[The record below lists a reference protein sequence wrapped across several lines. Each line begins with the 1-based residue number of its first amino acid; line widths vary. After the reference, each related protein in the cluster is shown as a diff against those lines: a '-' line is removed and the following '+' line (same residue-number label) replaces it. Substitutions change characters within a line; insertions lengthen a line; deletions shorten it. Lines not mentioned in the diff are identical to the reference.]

1 MEGNKKEANKKEH
14 CLSASRVFDSA
25 HYLKGVFQMKNKNAL
40 TILLYVFA
48 VLSLAYTCYAA
59 IQAYNT
65 FTSYYSTNLSVV
77 NLILYMITTCYESI
91 CFSVLFYALGVFSE
105 MFKKKEEEK

>member
-1 MEGNKKEANKKEH
+1 
-14 CLSASRVFDSA
+14 
-25 HYLKGVFQMKNKNAL
+25 MKNKNAL

-77 NLILYMITTCYESI
+77 NLVWS
-91 CFSVLFYALGVFSE
+91 
-105 MFKKKEEEK
+105 KEKFIPTFRLR

>member
-1 MEGNKKEANKKEH
+1 
-14 CLSASRVFDSA
+14 
-25 HYLKGVFQMKNKNAL
+25 MKNKNAL

-59 IQAYNT
+59 LQAYNT
-65 FTSYYSTNLSVV
+65 FVSYYSPNLNVL
-77 NLILYMITTCYESI
+77 NLIMYMITTCYQSI

-105 MFKKKEEEK
+105 MFKKKKEEK

>member
-1 MEGNKKEANKKEH
+1 
-14 CLSASRVFDSA
+14 
-25 HYLKGVFQMKNKNAL
+25 MKNKKPL

-65 FTSYYSTNLSVV
+65 FTSYYSTNVDVL
-77 NLILYMITTCYESI
+77 NLVMYMITTCYQSL
-91 CFSVLFYALGVFSE
+91 CFSVLFYALGVLSE
-105 MFKKKEEEK
+105 GLKKPEETVVVEEKEEDKKEEEK

>member
-1 MEGNKKEANKKEH
+1 
-14 CLSASRVFDSA
+14 
-25 HYLKGVFQMKNKNAL
+25 MKNKNAL

-77 NLILYMITTCYESI
+77 NLVCT
-91 CFSVLFYALGVFSE
+91 
-105 MFKKKEEEK
+105 

>member
-1 MEGNKKEANKKEH
+1 
-14 CLSASRVFDSA
+14 
-25 HYLKGVFQMKNKNAL
+25 MKNKNAL

-59 IQAYNT
+59 LQAYNT
-65 FTSYYSTNLSVV
+65 FVSYYSTHLNVL
-77 NLILYMITTCYESI
+77 NLIMYMITTCYQSI

-105 MFKKKEEEK
+105 MFKKKKEEK